1 MFNFFNNYIYNMA
14 SFQWLLK
21 DKRVLYVLVFL
32 AVTNLIGYLMA
43 HNIHAVV
50 AFCLI
55 GFAASYFSKNMII
68 ILSASLL
75 FTNFVVGS
83 LKVKEHFDN
92 KNDVNQHMKD
102 KFNLKDDHKDLKKSD
117 FNKKYHI
124 VDKRRL
130 HAMMKGNNKEGFEQR
145 KEKEPSTSVD
155 YASTLEKAY
164 DSLDS
169 LIGKDGISKMSEDTR
184 RLAEKQKMLMQ
195 NIESMAPLLENA
207 GKMLN
212 ALPLSGL
219 GNLQN
224 SISNA
229 VGSLNGLK
237 PKLTADEE

>member
-1 MFNFFNNYIYNMA
+1 MA
-14 SFQWLLK
+14 GFQWLLK

-32 AVTNLIGYLMA
+32 AVTNVIGYLMS
-43 HNIHAVV
+43 HNLHAVV

-68 ILSASLL
+68 ILGSSLL

-83 LKVKEHFDN
+83 IKVKEHFDN
-92 KNDVNQHMKD
+92 KKDVTNYLKN
-102 KFNLKDDHKDLKKSD
+102 KFNLKETHDTMKKVD
-117 FNKKYHI
+117 FNAKYKI
-124 VDKRRL
+124 IDERRL
-130 HAMMKGNNKEGFEQR
+130 HPMMRRGKEGFEQR
-145 KEKEPSTSVD
+145 KEKEASSSVD

-224 SISNA
+224 SISSA

-237 PKLTADEE
+237 PKFTEDDE

>member
-1 MFNFFNNYIYNMA
+1 MA
-14 SFQWLLK
+14 NLLWLLK

-32 AVTNLIGYLMA
+32 AVTNVIGYLMA

-68 ILSASLL
+68 ILGSSLL

-83 LKVKEHFDN
+83 IKVKEHFDN
-92 KNDVNQHMKD
+92 KKDVTDHMKD
-102 KFNLKDDHKDLKKSD
+102 KFNLKDKHEDMKKAD

-130 HAMMKGNNKEGFEQR
+130 HPMMQGHNKEGFEQR
-145 KEKEPSTSVD
+145 KQEEVAGKDAKSSSVD

-219 GNLQN
+219 GNLQS
-224 SISNA
+224 SISSA

-237 PKLTADEE
+237 PKFTDDDE